1 MTLRGLPPVPDM
13 PPKWDGVP
21 VKWSEWSN
29 VRTTLALH
37 AKPETLACRECGT
50 VDESMVCFGTRPP
63 PEGAPE
69 LVPVQRR
76 TRSGKPYQS
85 VEFNPAR
92 PVRDLW
98 AYRCRHCGHDQV
110 EDKRT
115 GELWDLGPEDY
126 TAEGSTPTDTL
137 F

>member
-1 MTLRGLPPVPDM
+1 MLRPVPQPADM

-21 VKWSEWSN
+21 VTWTEWSG

-37 AKPETLACRECGT
+37 LRPEQLACTACGSI
-50 VDESMVCFGTRPP
+50 DERLVCFGKRPP
-63 PEGAPE
+63 DAGAVE
-69 LVPVQRR
+69 VVPKLKR
-76 TRSGKPYQS
+76 TRSGKAYES
-85 VEFNPAR
+85 MVEVPAR

-110 EDKRT
+110 EDQRT

-126 TAEGSTPTDTL
+126 GPEGSAPDGML

>member
-1 MTLRGLPPVPDM
+1 MTLRPVPQPADM
-13 PPKWDGVP
+13 PPSWDGVP
-21 VKWSEWSN
+21 VKWSEWSE

-37 AKPETLACRECGT
+37 AKPEQLACRECGA
-50 VDESMVCFGTRPP
+50 VDESLVCFGTRPP
-63 PEGAPE
+63 PEGATE

-76 TRSGKPYQS
+76 TRSGKPYQV
-85 VEFNPAR
+85 VEVNPAW

-126 TAEGSTPTDTL
+126 TAEGSTPADTL